1 MNKILNGILDNFKKD
16 FSLQDLQNSK
26 SFEYLVN
33 YLLVSKLHPD
43 GINDKGDL
51 EQLCVDDKS
60 QFGLDGIA
68 FIINDNLIFSKEDI
82 EVYAKSKRL
91 EVKILFIQA
100 KTEEK
105 CDTGDLLKTIRAA
118 KNFINNFD
126 AITEKND
133 NIINARE
140 IYDELFE
147 YHNSKLMPGD
157 YPQCFIYYA
166 TAAKDWDRKLVQDI
180 CEAEQNDFYKINS
193 DIKLFSINVLGSEYL
208 ISAYNEIMN
217 SVDVQIY
224 FKNALEL
231 DCINGVK
238 KSYIGYLSGEEY
250 LKIIVDQNGE
260 LRKRIFYE
268 NVRDYQGQK
277 NPVNT
282 EIRNTISTAG
292 LQDKFVL
299 LNNGVTII
307 TKSLKPLGGNN
318 YELRD
323 FQIVNGCQ
331 TSNEIFN
338 QKEMANKIHV
348 PVKLIHTIE
357 SDIITMI
364 VKATNRQSPVPEEAF
379 YALSQYHKELQELF
393 KQYSKE
399 MPIEIYYERRP
410 GELAN
415 EKLLKYQKFTLHGL
429 IRTIT
434 SVYFLESY
442 IVYNN
447 NPANILKNRKERLFK
462 KDHPQEIYYISS
474 LLLAFYN
481 KFQTEKKLEDKDS
494 SKRFYIIMI
503 VRCLMTKTI
512 KVSEFSSKE
521 SKKEIENVLQILKS
535 PMLSS
540 YYITAQKIVNNVYK
554 QYEKKHIQYSEKKR
568 LNTILKSQDFNREVL
583 QETQKYIE
591 IEKNQKKKRK

>member
-1 MNKILNGILDNFKKD
+1 MNKILNGILSNFKED
-16 FSLQDLQNSK
+16 FSLQNLEDTK
-26 SFEYLVN
+26 AFEFLVN

-43 GINDKGDL
+43 GINDSGDL

-68 FIINDNLIFSKEDI
+68 FIINDNLVLNKEDV

-91 EVKILFIQA
+91 EVKVLFIQA

-118 KNFINNFD
+118 KNFLNNFD

-133 NIINARE
+133 NIINAKE
-140 IYDELFE
+140 IYDVLFK
-147 YHNSKLMPGD
+147 YKNSKLMPAD
-157 YPQCFIYYA
+157 YPQCFIYYV
-166 TAAKDWDRKLVQDI
+166 TASKDWDRKLVQSI
-180 CEAEQNDFYKINS
+180 CESEQNDFYKINS
-193 DIKLFSINVLGSEYL
+193 DIKLLSINVLGSEYL
-208 ISAYNEIMN
+208 IAAYNEIMN

-231 DCINGVK
+231 DSINGVV
-238 KSYIGYLSGEEY
+238 KSYIGYLSGDEY
-250 LKIIVDQNGE
+250 LKIIEDQNGE
-260 LRKRIFYE
+260 IRKRIFYE
-268 NVRDYQGQK
+268 NVRDYQGEK

-282 EIRNTISTAG
+282 EIRNTISTDI
-292 LQDKFVL
+292 LQDKFIL

-331 TSNEIFN
+331 TSNEIYN

-348 PVKLIHTIE
+348 PVKLIHTTE

-364 VKATNRQSPVPEEAF
+364 VKATNRQSPVPEEVF
-379 YALSQYHKELQELF
+379 FALSQYHKELQDLYKE
-393 KQYSKE
+393 YSKE

-415 EKLLKYQKFTLHGL
+415 ENLLKYQKVTLHSL

-462 KDHPQEIYYISS
+462 KEQPQELYYISS
-474 LLLAFYN
+474 LLLAIFN
-481 KFQTEKKLEDKDS
+481 KLQTEKILNHNDY
-494 SKRFYIIMI
+494 SKRFYIIMV
-503 VRCLMTKTI
+503 VRCLVAKSI
-512 KVSEFSSKE
+512 KVNDFSSKE
-521 SKKEIENVLQILKS
+521 TKKEIKNLLKILKTS
-535 PMLSS
+535 ACSS
-540 YYITAQKIVNNVYK
+540 YFVTAEKVVNNIYK
-554 QYEKKHIQYSEKKR
+554 KYVEKYDEFSNKKR
-568 LNTILKSQDFNREVL
+568 INAILKSQEFNKEVL
-583 QETQKYIE
+583 LETKKYFE
-591 IEKNQKKKRK
+591 SN